1 VQVLSEERTS
11 GDSVQGGYWRK
22 CGREYKPIETKGF
35 TTMTEADLLSEFNQY
50 LDHYIAQFG
59 RTPDNFAALARWVAA
74 GVDLHARMVR
84 AGDLNDQAN

>member
-1 VQVLSEERTS
+1 MRDCVRVWFCRE
-11 GDSVQGGYWRK
+11 
-22 CGREYKPIETKGF
+22 CGREYEPIETEGF

-84 AGDLNDQAN
+84 AGVFNDQAD

>member
-1 VQVLSEERTS
+1 
-11 GDSVQGGYWRK
+11 
-22 CGREYKPIETKGF
+22 
-35 TTMTEADLLSEFNQY
+35 MTEADLLSEFNQY